1 MKQALSGRLVALTL
15 LALVLFSPPL
25 LLLFDRPTEGGISTL
40 PLVIYLVWAG
50 LIMLAALILE
60 RPDAD

>member
-25 LLLFDRPTEGGISTL
+25 LLLFDRPTEGGISIL

-50 LIMLAALILE
+50 LILMAALILE